1 MTDVSVLDDWIRN
14 HGAEDILGT
23 HEVESLQ
30 AAVYRVLVLMID
42 MQWHDANEIKL
53 AAGSDG
59 IPASEG
65 LRRMRDLR
73 PILKKLGLEIE
84 KNRNGKSRLY
94 RYRIVRGNSK
104 V

>member
-1 MTDVSVLDDWIRN
+1 MMDVSVLNDWIRN
-14 HGAEDILGT
+14 HGAENILET

-42 MQWHDANEIKL
+42 MQWHGANEIRL

-73 PILKKLGLEIE
+73 PILTKLGLGIE
-84 KNRNGKSRLY
+84 KNRDGKSRLY
-94 RYRIVRGNSK
+94 RYRIVRANSE